1 MGPAP
6 VINMI
11 IGYLV
16 MVRITHS
23 FAIALEDIFSFQGEI
38 YGHNLLTHY
47 VEMHPDTSSSKRM
60 TFGL

>member
-23 FAIALEDIFSFQGEI
+23 FAIALEDILASRERSTDTI
-38 YGHNLLTHY
+38 YSLI
-47 VEMHPDTSSSKRM
+47 M
-60 TFGL
+60 